1 MLAILLQCSRCIECD
16 SVNYN
21 ITPSNLECLGPHC
34 LTFQQFSANASK
46 FLKNDTSL
54 RFSSGVHYSP
64 SDGLNIANK
73 ERFSTNSENM
83 DSVITCNESRVFIF
97 ENVAKVNL
105 TNLIFKGCGKI
116 NPKLIAVIKVIN
128 SNIHINHCTFIHSK
142 GMVIDTKLCTLTVTG
157 SIFRFSNGSA
167 LVVRHYATVFITN
180 SIYEWNN
187 SSQLPMIYVN
197 LGKAS
202 LKHCLFRKN
211 SPKGSVRMIYIR
223 NSTVELRQCKLDSNR
238 ATANILLS
246 ANSIVS
252 ISETIFK
259 QNFISSSGIVLL
271 DNCLSTIFNSMF
283 LRNTATISRI
293 LLVYKS
299 KIKIYGKFIFQEN
312 IAEQQVFDIDHS
324 EILSI
329 SNEDVKN
336 HGELIIQG
344 NIASWGVF
352 AIRHSVVQMHQT
364 ILIQGNSGDL
374 HTVAFGKSTIKFNG
388 DVSFINNTGC
398 ILIEESQMEF
408 TKSNKFS
415 GNERE
420 NSIIYEYGGAITSIW
435 STIKF
440 NGTTRFLRN
449 KSWKV
454 GGAIFAIESR
464 LYANNAI
471 QFSNNFAEEG
481 GALYLDNSNFMCEK
495 ECMFNDNMA
504 TLRGGA
510 IHAINSLIYIGY
522 EWHTPYHIP
531 SSKQIKIS
539 IVNNTAQ
546 GEGGGLSLG
555 VNAKLQGPLDPLY
568 DYIINFT
575 NNTANKGAAIYVDD
589 STYTGTCNNNQYS
602 TCFFNIPYY
611 FSRFSREMQG
621 KISIHSNS
629 GKFTL
634 YGGLLDR
641 CIQGTSFIEILHRQ
655 YTKIGIDSL
664 KNISNNPDI
673 EQMITSDPVRIC
685 FCDGETEYNCI
696 VKSMEYESKNGE
708 PFTATI
714 VAVDQ
719 VERSVNAT
727 IIVEYQSAHIRL
739 GTGQR
744 IRNISDRCSNVTLT
758 AYTSQ
763 QSISTNLTIY
773 AKGPCKGIGISS
785 RTLIVHILP
794 CECPIGFEP
803 SPKSESCS
811 CDCSLRLKSYKV
823 LCNQTSKSIIRQ
835 DDFWINYTQFNDSGT
850 IKVYYVVYS
859 HCPYD
864 YCLLP
869 TSNVSINLNI
879 PNGIDAQCVDSRTG
893 LLCSTCKSDLS
904 LSLGSSLCLRCLKN
918 WPTIFVIIILGA
930 MTSGVVLVI
939 AIFIL
944 DLTVAIGTLNG
955 LIFYANVVASNHYSL
970 PKSSFFS
977 VFISWLNLE
986 LGLDTCFYKGMDSY
1000 SKAWLQFVYPTYLI
1014 VLLVMVIIMSKYSS
1028 KFAKLIGKRNPIA
1041 TLATLMLL
1049 SYTKIIRNIIDIFS
1063 VAVIH
1068 YHDHHKILWLPD
1080 ANIRYLHGK
1089 HIPLFFFATIIIAM
1103 GLAYTLLLFTW
1114 QWLLKAPNHKLLKWT
1129 RNTRLNLFME
1139 ANLAAHTPKHR
1150 YWTGLLLLIRVALYI
1165 EIAYHNSYET
1175 NASILATGLI
1185 AGCLLFVKALYRN
1198 KVYKKRVVDY
1208 LDSFSYLNLLV
1219 LSTAQLYNQN
1229 NMTAAKLSVSAAFLQ
1244 FLFVLTYHTIKIM
1257 LQVPCLKRLNM
1268 NSSLAQRLYKKES
1281 KPGESVLTTSQEITM
1296 QEMAIHVTPTS
1307 SEVGLSDSKEEPTPE
1322 CGDSEKYDI
1331 SDSGRALQ
1339 SFITKWDET
1348 DGLREPLLQE
1358 S

>member
-1 MLAILLQCSRCIECD
+1 MFSNTASRRNILYVHNSKIQIYGNLSFQENKVKYYGVFSIYQSKVW
-16 SVNYN
+16 SV
-21 ITPSNLECLGPHC
+21 P
-34 LTFQQFSANASK
+34 
-46 FLKNDTSL
+46 
-54 RFSSGVHYSP
+54 
-64 SDGLNIANK
+64 LN
-73 ERFSTNSENM
+73 E
-83 DSVITCNESRVFIF
+83 D
-97 ENVAKVNL
+97 AK
-105 TNLIFKGCGKI
+105 
-116 NPKLIAVIKVIN
+116 
-128 SNIHINHCTFIHSK
+128 IHSK
-142 GMVIDTKLCTLTVTG
+142 
-157 SIFRFSNGSA
+157 
-167 LVVRHYATVFITN
+167 
-180 SIYEWNN
+180 
-187 SSQLPMIYVN
+187 
-197 LGKAS
+197 
-202 LKHCLFRKN
+202 LK
-211 SPKGSVRMIYIR
+211 
-223 NSTVELRQCKLDSNR
+223 
-238 ATANILLS
+238 
-246 ANSIVS
+246 
-252 ISETIFK
+252 
-259 QNFISSSGIVLL
+259 
-271 DNCLSTIFNSMF
+271 
-283 LRNTATISRI
+283 
-293 LLVYKS
+293 
-299 KIKIYGKFIFQEN
+299 
-312 IAEQQVFDIDHS
+312 
-324 EILSI
+324 
-329 SNEDVKN
+329 
-336 HGELIIQG
+336 IQG
-344 NIASWGVF
+344 NIATAGVLL
-352 AIRHSVVQMHQT
+352 IKESEVQMYQT
-364 ILIQGNSGDL
+364 ILIRGNNVVVN
-374 HTVAFGKSTIKFNG
+374 TVDVRKSKIKFNG
-388 DVSFINNTGC
+388 YAYFVNNTGC
-398 ILIEESQMEF
+398 ILIEESQIEF
-408 TKSNKFS
+408 DKSSTFS
-415 GNERE
+415 SNEQK
-420 NSIIYEYGGAITSIW
+420 NNTYAHGGAITSIW
-435 STIKF
+435 STITFK
-440 NGTTRFLRN
+440 GTTRFLRN

-454 GGAIFAIESR
+454 GGAILAIESR

-471 QFSNNFAEEG
+471 QFSDNFAEEG
-481 GALYLDNSNFMCEK
+481 GALYLDNSNFICEK
-495 ECMFNDNMA
+495 ECMFNDNRA
-504 TLRGGA
+504 SSRGGA
-510 IHAINSLIYIGY
+510 VHAINTLIYIGY
-522 EWHTPYHIP
+522 EWHTSP
-531 SSKQIKIS
+531 SSKRSKMII
-539 IVNNTAQ
+539 INNIAQ
-546 GEGGGLSLG
+546 REGGGLSLAA
-555 VNAKLQGPLDPLY
+555 NAKLQGPLDPLY
-568 DYIINFT
+568 DYVINFT
-575 NNTANKGAAIYVDD
+575 NNLAHKGAAIYVDD
-589 STYTGTCNNNQYS
+589 STYTGTCNDNQVQYS
-602 TCFFNIPYY
+602 TCFFNIPYL
-611 FSRFSREMQG
+611 FPSERL
-621 KISIHSNS
+621 KIYSNS

-641 CIQGTSFIEILHRQ
+641 CIQRTSFIDTIRWK
-655 YTKIGIDSL
+655 YKRVTKTGIDSL
-664 KNISNNPDI
+664 KYISNNTDI

-685 FCDGETEYNCI
+685 FCDGETHHNCT
-696 VKSMEYESKNGE
+696 VKSMKYESRNGE
-708 PFTATI
+708 PFIATI
-714 VAVDQ
+714 AAVDQ
-719 VERSVNAT
+719 VRRPVNAT
-727 IIVEYQSAHIRL
+727 IIVEYQSSYIRL

-1103 GLAYTLLLFTW
+1103 GLAYTILLFTW

-1198 KVYKKRVVDY
+1198 KVYKNRVVDY

-1219 LSTAQLYNQN
+1219 LSIAQLYNQN
-1229 NMTAAKLSVSAAFLQ
+1229 NMTGQIIAAKLSVSAAFLQ
-1244 FLFVLTYHTIKIM
+1244 FLFVLTYHAIKIM
-1257 LQVPCLKRLNM
+1257 LQVPCLRRLNNM
-1268 NSSLAQRLYKKES
+1268 NLSLAQRLYKKES
-1281 KPGESVLTTSQEITM
+1281 KLGESILNTSQEIAM
-1296 QEMAIHVTPTS
+1296 QEMAIRVTPTS
-1307 SEVGLSDSKEEPTPE
+1307 TEVGLSDSKEEPTPE
-1322 CGDSEKYDI
+1322 CGDSEKHDT

-1339 SFITKWDET
+1339 SFAKKWDEI

-1358 S
+1358 P